1 MWSFEIMLFIC
12 LFVNCIVLCNEIEQD
27 WIVANE
33 LMLPFAYVGV
43 AVSQF

>member
-1 MWSFEIMLFIC
+1 MSSFEVMLFIC
-12 LFVNCIVLCNEIEQD
+12 PFVNCIVFCNEIEQD

-43 AVSQF
+43 VVSQL